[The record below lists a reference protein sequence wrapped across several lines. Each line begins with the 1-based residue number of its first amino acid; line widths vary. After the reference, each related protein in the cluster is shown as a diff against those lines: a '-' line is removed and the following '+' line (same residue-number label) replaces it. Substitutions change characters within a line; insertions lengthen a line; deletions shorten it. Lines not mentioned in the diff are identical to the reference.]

1 MANRFNL
8 NEGEMKEPEWWCQYH
23 RKSAQWL
30 VIQIDKLLNGD
41 NPEMTEAIIRGSL
54 ETFKKTYVEE
64 K

>member
-1 MANRFNL
+1 
-8 NEGEMKEPEWWCQYH
+8 MKEPEWWCQYH

-30 VIQIDKLLNGD
+30 VTQIDNLLNGD